1 MVKTNGDLELHHGL
15 WTKIDKL
22 GGIILIPKLIRL
34 KFDMIVQQKD
44 REIDWFSPQKKKKL
58 QVTITFQFHHWEQS
72 KAKILIII
80 LPFLESRLIQLN

>member
-1 MVKTNGDLELHHGL
+1 MVKTNSDLELHHGL

-44 REIDWFSPQKKKKL
+44 REIDWFSPKKKKK
-58 QVTITFQFHHWEQS
+58 ITGHNNFQFHHWEQS

>member
-1 MVKTNGDLELHHGL
+1 MVKTNSDLELHHGL

-44 REIDWFSPQKKKKL
+44 REIDWFLPKKKKSYRSQKL
-58 QVTITFQFHHWEQS
+58 FNFITEN
-72 KAKILIII
+72 KAKLR
-80 LPFLESRLIQLN
+80 FS

>member
-44 REIDWFSPQKKKKL
+44 REIDWFLPKKKNNYRS
-58 QVTITFQFHHWEQS
+58 Q
-72 KAKILIII
+72 
-80 LPFLESRLIQLN
+80 

>member
-34 KFDMIVQQKD
+34 KFDMIFQQKD
-44 REIDWFSPQKKKKL
+44 REIDWFLPKKKEL
-58 QVTITFQFHHWEQS
+58 
-72 KAKILIII
+72 
-80 LPFLESRLIQLN
+80 